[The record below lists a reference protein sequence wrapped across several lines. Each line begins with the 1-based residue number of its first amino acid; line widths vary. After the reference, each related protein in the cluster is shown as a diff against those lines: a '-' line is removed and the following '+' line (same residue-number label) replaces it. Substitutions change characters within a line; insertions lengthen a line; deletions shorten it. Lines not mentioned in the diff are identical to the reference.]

1 MKLEFFPWLIV
12 TNFNHPWKVSSIKS
26 DKIFRVGY
34 GCIFCILR
42 KLVTWKISAW
52 KHVSHASNK
61 FSNTYQSYGFKRTAK
76 YLVTL
81 PNEGEGKVKLGAG
94 ILCNHSYHFCFSYT
108 TLLDWCIWFLS
119 TPKTYFWSRFLRTLA
134 ICRFVNLNLD
144 LLIRIAKMTY
154 FYFLW
159 SH

>member
-1 MKLEFFPWLIV
+1 MNEEIF
-12 TNFNHPWKVSSIKS
+12 S

-61 FSNTYQSYGFKRTAK
+61 FSNTYQSYVFKRTTK

-81 PNEGEGKVKLGAG
+81 PNEGEGNVKLGAG
-94 ILCNHSYHFCFSYT
+94 TFCNPSYHFHFSYT
-108 TLLDWCIWFLS
+108 TLLDWGIWFLG
-119 TPKTYFWSRFLRTLA
+119 TPKAYFWSRFSRTLA

-144 LLIRIAKMTY
+144 LLIKIAKMTY
-154 FYFLW
+154 LYLLW

>member
-1 MKLEFFPWLIV
+1 MNDEIF
-12 TNFNHPWKVSSIKS
+12 S

-42 KLVTWKISAW
+42 KLITWKISAW

-61 FSNTYQSYGFKRTAK
+61 FSNTYQSYVFKRTTK

-81 PNEGEGKVKLGAG
+81 PNEGEGKVKLGAVT
-94 ILCNHSYHFCFSYT
+94 LCNPSYHFHFSYT
-108 TLLDWCIWFLS
+108 TLLDWGIWFLG
-119 TPKTYFWSRFLRTLA
+119 TPKAYFWSRFLRTLA

-144 LLIRIAKMTY
+144 LLIKIAKMTY
-154 FYFLW
+154 LYLLW